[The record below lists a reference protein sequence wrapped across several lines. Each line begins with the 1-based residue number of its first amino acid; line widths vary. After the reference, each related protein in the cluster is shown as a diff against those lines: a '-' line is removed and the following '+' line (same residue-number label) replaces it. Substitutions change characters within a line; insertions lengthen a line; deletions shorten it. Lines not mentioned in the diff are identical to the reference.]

1 MAQIN
6 LLKQKSESN
15 IGQKI
20 PIYASRI
27 LMAVLFAFVAYY
39 AWLFVH
45 LNNVQD
51 KTVATQKEISDTKQQ
66 ALTLKGRNELLFRQK
81 QLTEFDKILSS
92 HLYYSQIYKSIA
104 DYMLKTATVTAIR
117 TGGQNEVVMTVEVP
131 SLEDLDK
138 FLQIF
143 DNPKF
148 NENFTSVRV
157 GAFGKIKEDE
167 KTSFRFD
174 LRMKFNPQ
182 LIKLKP

>member
-27 LMAVLFAFVAYY
+27 LMAVLFAFIAYY

-51 KTVATQKEISDTKQQ
+51 KTLATQKEISDTKQQ

-81 QLTEFDKILSS
+81 QLTEFDKILSRQSTNVRHFLS
-92 HLYYSQIYKSIA
+92 H
-104 DYMLKTATVTAIR
+104 
-117 TGGQNEVVMTVEVP
+117 N
-131 SLEDLDK
+131 
-138 FLQIF
+138 
-143 DNPKF
+143 
-148 NENFTSVRV
+148 
-157 GAFGKIKEDE
+157 
-167 KTSFRFD
+167 
-174 LRMKFNPQ
+174 
-182 LIKLKP
+182 